1 MPTSLTSESESAL
14 TNFDLELL
22 KEEYFFLQTA
32 IEDYNK
38 QIWAIKSLGITG
50 TGSVI
55 ALGLKQN
62 LSTFALI
69 GCSIPLFFL
78 DFGKPMETLSAWFL
92 SACCRN

>member
-1 MPTSLTSESESAL
+1 MSTSLTPKSESAL

-22 KEEYFFLQTA
+22 KEEYFFLQNA
-32 IEDYNK
+32 IEYYNK

-50 TGSVI
+50 SEAVI

-69 GCSIPLFFL
+69 GCSIPLFFWIL
-78 DFGKPMETLSAWFL
+78 ESQWKHF
-92 SACCRN
+92 